1 MPYLHPEDPVFASDA
16 ERVVWEAL
24 AAHLP
29 DDAHLLADQRLTVGP
44 QETEIDVLVL
54 WPGVG
59 IAVIEVKGGLV
70 SVHDGIWRQSDRS
83 GAHDLK
89 RSPIDQAQAGKHQ
102 LLEWLRPRLSRPV
115 GRAAHLAILP
125 FTTLP
130 ADWDAPEAPRS
141 ILLDSS
147 DMADLPARIAAA
159 LQQHAPAHLP
169 PPDAAQARVI
179 VTSLRRTHQALMN
192 HRALLERIEDEAN
205 VLTHEQERVIS
216 LLRLQPRAQIIG
228 GAGSGKTHLALIK
241 ARALA
246 RSGQR
251 TALMCYSRGLARHF
265 QLLTAQWPLD
275 ERPDYVG
282 LFHDLPVTWGAES
295 EADFPGGAVEY
306 YEHHLPTRLSELA
319 GERGAGDLFDAIVVD
334 EGQDFADLWWDGLR
348 RCLRDPDDGILYVF
362 TDAHQSVFDRTGHAP
377 ITLSPFPLDENLRN
391 TRTIAATF
399 ASLTPLEQTP
409 RLGDGPPVV
418 FVDCDAEDVI
428 ERADDVVESLLDDWE
443 GGDIALLT
451 TGRRHPEQRSRIEY
465 SGYDGYWDEF
475 FAEEDV
481 FYGHVLNV
489 KGLERRAVVLAV
501 NGFQSPERAAHL
513 LYVGLSRARSQL
525 VVVGP
530 REVIEAAGG
539 PEVLEALGAG

>member
-24 AAHLP
+24 AAQLP

-83 GAHDLK
+83 GAHDLR

-179 VTSLRRTHQALMN
+179 VTSLRRTHQAL
-192 HRALLERIEDEAN
+192 
-205 VLTHEQERVIS
+205 
-216 LLRLQPRAQIIG
+216 
-228 GAGSGKTHLALIK
+228 IK

-265 QLLTAQWPLD
+265 QLLTAQWPQE

-319 GERGAGDLFDAIVVD
+319 GEREEGELFDAIVVD

-391 TRTIAATF
+391 TATIAATF

-428 ERADDVVESLLDDWE
+428 ERADDVVESLLDEWD

-539 PEVLEALGAG
+539 PEVLEAFGAG

>member
-1 MPYLHPEDPVFASDA
+1 MPHLHPEDPVFASDA
-16 ERVVWEAL
+16 ERVAWEAL
-24 AAHLP
+24 AAQLP
-29 DDAHLLADQRLTVGP
+29 DDAHLLANQRLTVGP
-44 QETEIDVLVL
+44 HETEIDLLVL
-54 WPGVG
+54 WPGAG

-70 SVHDGIWRQSDRS
+70 SVRDGVWRQSDRS
-83 GAHDLK
+83 GGHDLR

-115 GRAAHLAILP
+115 GRAVHLALIP

-130 ADWDAPEAPRS
+130 ADWDVPEAPRS
-141 ILLDSS
+141 IVLDAS
-147 DMADLPARIAAA
+147 DMADLPARITAA
-159 LQQHAPAHLP
+159 LREHAPAHLP
-169 PPDAAQARVI
+169 PPDGAQTGVI
-179 VTSLRRTHQALMN
+179 VTSLRRTHQALVN
-192 HRALLERIEDEAN
+192 HRTLLDRIEDEAN
-205 VLTHEQERVIS
+205 ALTSEQERVIS
-216 LLRLQPRAQIIG
+216 LLRLQPRAQVIG

-241 ARALA
+241 ARSLA

-251 TALMCYSRGLARHF
+251 IALMCYSRGLARHF
-265 QLLTAQWPLD
+265 QLLTAQWPKQ
-275 ERPDYVG
+275 ERPAYVG
-282 LFHDLPVTWGAES
+282 LFHDLPVTWGAET
-295 EADFPGGAVEY
+295 EDEFAGDAVEY
-306 YEHHLPTRLSELA
+306 YERHLPARLSELA
-319 GERGAGDLFDAIVVD
+319 IERDEDELFDAIVVD
-334 EGQDFADLWWDGLR
+334 EAQDFADLWWDGLR
-348 RCLRDPDDGILYVF
+348 RCLRDADEGVLYVF

-391 TRTIAATF
+391 TATIAATF

-409 RLGDGPPVV
+409 RLGDGPPVT
-418 FVDCDAEDVI
+418 FVDCGPEDVI
-428 ERADDVVESLLDDWE
+428 ERADDVVESLLDEWD

-481 FYGHVLNV
+481 FYGHVLNF

-501 NGFQSPERAAHL
+501 NGFQSPEQAAHL

-539 PEVLEALGAG
+539 PEVLEALTTE